1 MTITF
6 PHIQGIEGD
15 DLPYYMRLF
24 GADPDDLP
32 EDIWFVPVNDHYNR
46 HGPEWYPW
54 AVENAAK
61 SRVVVFYD
69 AENSGDWFHPQ
80 FVKFITEFPHN
91 NKVYLTSNFSKR
103 FAIPGVRII
112 TWDFDWNRVKAYY
125 TETIPQGIFLHHY
138 GKKHRY
144 TLPTLGASPTKKFLS
159 LCGQAFNHRAKL
171 YDVVKDRT
179 DGYVSNRAAGRT
191 LEDQNPCHTEEVWG
205 YTPVPNFF
213 YEDSCLSVF
222 VESTCVCEDLI
233 HLSEKTIEPSM
244 KGHFVLPFS
253 NPGFVE
259 RVSDLGF
266 KFPDFIDYS
275 YDREL
280 NVDRRFDMFV
290 AEFNRLVTEID
301 LFAMH
306 KQRRELFEYNR
317 QCLYDIPYD
326 KSILEIFNV

>member
-24 GADPDDLP
+24 GADPADLP
-32 EDIWFVPVNDHYNR
+32 KDIWFVPVNDHYNR

-54 AVENAAK
+54 TVENAAQA
-61 SRVVVFYD
+61 RTVVFYD

-80 FVKFITEFPHN
+80 FVKFITEFPHD

-103 FAIPGVRII
+103 FTLPDVRII
-112 TWDFDWNRVKAYY
+112 AWDFDWNRVKAYY
-125 TETIPQGIFLHHY
+125 TETIPDGIFLHHY
-138 GKKHRY
+138 SAKHRY
-144 TLPTLGASPTKKFLS
+144 VLTDLSTTPTKKFLS

-171 YDVVKDRT
+171 YDIVKGRP
-179 DGYVSNRAAGRT
+179 DGYVSNRAAGRF
-191 LEDQNPCHTEEVWG
+191 LEEQSTDQVWG
-205 YTPVPNFF
+205 YTPVPSKF

-233 HLSEKTIEPSM
+233 HLSEKTIEPLM

-253 NPGFVE
+253 NPGHID
-259 RVSDLGF
+259 RVKTLGF
-266 KFPDFIDYS
+266 RFPDFIDYG

-280 NVDRRFDMFV
+280 DADRRFDLF
-290 AEFNRLVTEID
+290 ATEFNRLMTQVDIIEVHQQHREI
-301 LFAMH
+301 
-306 KQRRELFEYNR
+306 FEYNR

-326 KSILEIFNV
+326 KTILEVFNV